1 MFSFLC
7 GHLGMELSI
16 NTPALLFPAISLL
29 LLAYTNRFLA
39 LANLVRKLHDEYSTG
54 HKSKIILQQIRSLR
68 RRINLIRY
76 MQGLGVFSFLCCVAC
91 MYSIYRGWEKTAE
104 YIFAASLLS
113 LLASLVIS
121 LLEIIQST
129 NAIELEL
136 SDIEE
141 LEKTNFFTDLIPGG
155 NEKKEP

>member
-1 MFSFLC
+1 MEISF
-7 GHLGMELSI
+7 

-39 LANLVRKLHDEYSTG
+39 LANLVRKLHDEYIVG
-54 HKSKIILQQIRSLR
+54 QKSKIILKQIKSLR

-91 MYSIYRGWEKTAE
+91 MYSIYKGWSAPAE
-104 YIFAASLLS
+104 YVFAASLLS
-113 LLASLVIS
+113 LLSSLIFSLV
-121 LLEIIQST
+121 EIIQST

-141 LEKTNFFTDLIPGG
+141 LEQSNIFTDLLAGK
-155 NEKKEP
+155 NEKKES

>member
-1 MFSFLC
+1 MEISF
-7 GHLGMELSI
+7 

-39 LANLVRKLHDEYSTG
+39 LANLVRKLHDEYVAG
-54 HKSKIILQQIRSLR
+54 RQNKIILHQIHSLR

-76 MQGLGVFSFLCCVAC
+76 MQGLGVFSFLCCVAS
-91 MYSIYRGWEKTAE
+91 MYSIYKGWSAAAE
-104 YIFAASLLS
+104 FIFAFSLLS
-113 LLASLVIS
+113 LLASLIFS
-121 LLEIIQST
+121 LVEIIQST

-141 LEKTNFFTDLIPGG
+141 LEKSTIFTDLLSGKPD
-155 NEKKEP
+155 KK

>member
-1 MFSFLC
+1 MEISF
-7 GHLGMELSI
+7 

-39 LANLVRKLHDEYSTG
+39 LANLVRKLHDEYISG
-54 HKSKIILQQIRSLR
+54 HKSKILLHQIKSLR

-91 MYSIYRGWEKTAE
+91 MYSIYKNWNVVAE
-104 YIFAASLLS
+104 YFFAISLLS
-113 LLASLVIS
+113 LLTSLVIS
-121 LLEIIQST
+121 LVEIIQST

-141 LEKTNFFTDLIPGG
+141 LEQSNIFSDLLAGR
-155 NEKKEP
+155 NDQKEP